1 MPVLFPED
9 RLRAMRVPTLLL
21 MGEDEVVCDSAVA
34 LTRARQ
40 LFPDVQAELVPQCR
54 HDMVFTQR
62 GIIDRR
68 VLEFLKRT
76 TTDDRGAISERSVA

>member
-1 MPVLFPED
+1 M
-9 RLRAMRVPTLLL
+9 
-21 MGEDEVVCDSAVA
+21 VCDSAVA
-34 LTRARQ
+34 LMRARQ
-40 LFPDVQAELVPQCR
+40 LLPDVQAELVPQCR
-54 HDMVFTQR
+54 HDMVLTQR